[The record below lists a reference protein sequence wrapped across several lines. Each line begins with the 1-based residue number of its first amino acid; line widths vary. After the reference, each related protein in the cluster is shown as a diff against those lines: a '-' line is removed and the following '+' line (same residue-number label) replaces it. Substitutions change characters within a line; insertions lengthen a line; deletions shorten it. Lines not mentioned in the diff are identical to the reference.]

1 MVDVL
6 LWSFC
11 FIDFPPPPPRRR
23 TTAVLVDGVLCLNYI
38 INLRRTS
45 SNHELRVAH
54 MDNNIS
60 VEIASDSVHG
70 EVNQN
75 LNGPQRSH
83 NINLFTLT
91 WIYFDPSLY
100 SISTQMVVIDLK
112 AQVIITKAFIVS
124 FVVIVVLV
132 FVDLLVAIR
141 FLVGQSI
148 ITKIEFVVF
157 MATFS
162 ECKTRAGKAV

>member
-1 MVDVL
+1 MCYFGVFVL
-6 LWSFC
+6 SIFHHRLLAAGR
-11 FIDFPPPPPRRR
+11 PPSLLMAFYASI
-23 TTAVLVDGVLCLNYI
+23 TI

-70 EVNQN
+70 EGNQN